1 MWTGR
6 GAGAGKGMDAGEGV
20 RTGRDMEFGE
30 KEVIMNN
37 MPELKIGVVAVSR
50 DCFPESLSVN
60 RRKALI
66 DAYTAKYGEGTV
78 YECPVCIVESEIHM
92 VQALEDVKRA
102 GCNALVVYLGNFG
115 PEISET
121 LLAKH
126 FEGPKMF
133 VAAAEESQND
143 LVQGR
148 GDAYCG
154 MLNASYNLKLR
165 GVKAYIP
172 EYPVGTA
179 EECAD
184 MIHEFEPV
192 AKAVIGLNSLKII
205 SFGPRPLN
213 FLACNAPI
221 QQLYNL
227 GVEIEENSE
236 LDLFEAYHKHA
247 GDERIPGLVKE
258 MEEELGAGNRK
269 PEILPKLAQYELTL
283 KDWVEEHKGY
293 RKYVAIAGKCWPAF
307 QTQFGFVPCYVN
319 SRLTAQG
326 IPVSCEVDI
335 YGALSEFIGTVVSGD
350 TVTLLDIN
358 NTVPAD
364 MYHESIEGKFPYT
377 QKDTF
382 MGFHCGNTA
391 AGKLSFCE
399 MKYQMI
405 MARTLPEEVTQ
416 GTLEGD
422 IVPGDITFYRL
433 QSTADNR
440 LRAYVAQG
448 EVLPV
453 ATKSFGSVG
462 VFAIPEMGRFY
473 RHVLIEKNYPHHGAV
488 AFGHFGK
495 ELFEVFKYIGVP
507 VEEIGYNQPKG
518 VRYPTENPWK

>member
-1 MWTGR
+1 
-6 GAGAGKGMDAGEGV
+6 
-20 RTGRDMEFGE
+20 
-30 KEVIMNN
+30 MNN
-37 MPELKIGVVAVSR
+37 TPEVKIGIVAVSR

-60 RRKALI
+60 RRKALVE
-66 DAYTAKYGEGTV
+66 AYKAKYDASEI

-92 VQALEDVKRA
+92 VQALEDIRKA
-102 GCNALVVYLGNFG
+102 GCNALCVYLGNFG

-126 FEGPKMF
+126 FDGPKMF
-133 VAAAEESQND
+133 VAAAEESGDN
-143 LVQGR
+143 LCQGR

-154 MLNASYNLKLR
+154 MLNASYNLALR
-165 GVKAYIP
+165 NIKAYIP
-172 EYPVGTA
+172 EYPVGDA
-179 EECAD
+179 EDCAD
-184 MIHEFEPV
+184 MIHEFVPIARAV
-192 AKAVIGLNSLKII
+192 AALSELKII

-221 QQLYNL
+221 KQLYNL

-236 LDLFEAYHKHA
+236 LDLFEAFNKHA
-247 GDERIPGLVKE
+247 GDERIPGIVKE
-258 MEEELGAGNRK
+258 MEEELGAGNKK
-269 PEILPKLAQYELTL
+269 PEILSKLAQYELTL
-283 KDWVEEHKGY
+283 KDWVQEHKGY

-335 YGALSEFIGTVVSGD
+335 YGALSEYIGTVISQD

-358 NTVPAD
+358 NTVPKD
-364 MYHESIEGKFPYT
+364 MYEADIKGKFDYT
-377 QKDTF
+377 LKDTF

-391 AGKLSFCE
+391 SGKLAFCE

-405 MARTLPEEVTQ
+405 MARALPIEVTQ

-422 IVPGDITFYRL
+422 IKPGSITFYRL
-433 QSTADNR
+433 QSTADNKM
-440 LRAYVAQG
+440 RAYIAQG

-453 ATKSFGSVG
+453 ATRSFGSIG

-488 AFGHFGK
+488 AFGNYGK
-495 ELFEVFKYIGVP
+495 ALFEVFKYIGVD
-507 VEEIGYNQPKG
+507 VEEIGYNQPKS
-518 VRYPTENPWK
+518 VRYKTENPFA

>member
-1 MWTGR
+1 MRTGR
-6 GAGAGKGMDAGEGV
+6 GSGAGKGMDAGEGV

>member
-1 MWTGR
+1 
-6 GAGAGKGMDAGEGV
+6 
-20 RTGRDMEFGE
+20 
-30 KEVIMNN
+30 MNN
-37 MPELKIGVVAVSR
+37 MPKVKIGIVAVSR

-60 RRKALI
+60 RRKALVE
-66 DAYTAKYGEGTV
+66 AYTKKYDAEEI
-78 YECPVCIVESEIHM
+78 YECPICIVESEIHM
-92 VQALEDVKRA
+92 VQALEDIKKA
-102 GCNALVVYLGNFG
+102 GCNALAVYLGNFG

-126 FEGPKMF
+126 FDGPKMF
-133 VAAAEESQND
+133 LAAAEESGDN

-172 EYPVGTA
+172 EYPVGDA

-184 MIHEFEPV
+184 MIHEFVPI
-192 AKAVIGLNSLKII
+192 AKAIEGLNNLKII

-221 QQLYNL
+221 QQLYNI

-236 LDLFEAYHKHA
+236 LDLFEAFNKHA
-247 GDERIPGLVKE
+247 GDERIPEIVKE
-258 MEEELGAGNRK
+258 MEEELGAGNKK
-269 PEILPKLAQYELTL
+269 PEILSKLAQYELTL
-283 KDWVEEHKGY
+283 KDWVEEHRGY

-319 SRLTAQG
+319 SRLAAQG

-335 YGALSEFIGTVVSGD
+335 YGALSEFIGTVVSND

-358 NTVPAD
+358 NSVPKD
-364 MYHESIEGKFPYT
+364 MYESDIKDKFNYT

-391 AGKLSFCE
+391 SGKLSFCE

-433 QSTADNR
+433 QSTADNK
-440 LRAYVAQG
+440 LRAYIAQG

-453 ATKSFGSVG
+453 ATRSFGSIG
-462 VFAIPEMGRFY
+462 IFAIPQMGRFY

-495 ELFEVFKYIGVP
+495 QLFEVFKYIGVP
-507 VEEIGYNQPKG
+507 VEEIGYNQPAG
-518 VRYPTENPWK
+518 VRYPTENPWG

>member
-1 MWTGR
+1 MS
-6 GAGAGKGMDAGEGV
+6 
-20 RTGRDMEFGE
+20 
-30 KEVIMNN
+30 N
-37 MPELKIGVVAVSR
+37 MPEVKIGVVAVSR

-60 RRKALI
+60 RRKNLMN
-66 DAYTAKYGEGTV
+66 AYTEKYGGEGI

-92 VQALEDVKRA
+92 VQALEDIKRA
-102 GCNALVVYLGNFG
+102 GCNALAVYLGNFG

-133 VAAAEESQND
+133 VAAAEESGDN

-154 MLNASYNLKLR
+154 MLNASYNLQLR
-165 GVKAYIP
+165 NINAYIP
-172 EYPVGTA
+172 EYPVGDA
-179 EECAD
+179 QECAD
-184 MIHEFEPV
+184 MIHDFLPV
-192 AKAVIGLNSLKII
+192 ARAIIGLGDLKII

-221 QQLYNL
+221 KQLYNL

-236 LDLFEAYHKHA
+236 LGLFEAFNRHA
-247 GDERIPGLVKE
+247 GDERIGAIVKE
-258 MEEELGAGNRK
+258 MEEELGTGNKK
-269 PEILPKLAQYELTL
+269 PEILSKLAQYELTL
-283 KDWVEEHKGY
+283 KDWIEEHRGY
-293 RKYVAIAGKCWPAF
+293 RKYVALAGKCWPAF

-335 YGALSEFIGTVVSGD
+335 YGALSEFIGTLVSKD

-358 NTVPAD
+358 NTVPKD
-364 MYHESIEGKFPYT
+364 MFESEIKGKYNYT

-391 AGKLSFCE
+391 SGKLTSCE

-422 IVPGDITFYRL
+422 IIPGDITFYRL
-433 QSTADNR
+433 QSTADGK

-453 ATKSFGSVG
+453 ATRSFGGVG

-473 RHVLIEKNYPHHGAV
+473 RHVLIEGGYPHHGAV
-488 AFGHFGK
+488 AFGHFGR
-495 ELFEVFKYIGVP
+495 ELYEVFKYIGVP
-507 VEEIGYNQPKG
+507 VDEIGYNQPAG
-518 VRYPTENPWK
+518 VRYRTENPFA

>member
-1 MWTGR
+1 
-6 GAGAGKGMDAGEGV
+6 
-20 RTGRDMEFGE
+20 
-30 KEVIMNN
+30 MNN
-37 MPELKIGVVAVSR
+37 MPKTKIGIVAVSR
-50 DCFPESLSVN
+50 DCFPESLSVT
-60 RRKALI
+60 RREALI
-66 DAYTAKYGEGTV
+66 KAYKEKYDPEDI

-92 VQALEDVKRA
+92 VQALEDIKKA
-102 GCNALVVYLGNFG
+102 GCDALVVYLGNFG

-126 FEGPKMF
+126 FDGPKMF
-133 VAAAEESQND
+133 VAAAEESGDNLLD
-143 LVQGR
+143 GR

-165 GVKAYIP
+165 NIKAYIP

-184 MIHEFEPV
+184 MIHEFLPIARTV
-192 AKAVIGLNSLKII
+192 KALSELKII

-221 QQLYNL
+221 KQLYNL

-236 LDLFEAYHKHA
+236 LDLFEAFNKHE
-247 GDERIPGLVKE
+247 GDERIPAIVKE
-258 MEEELGAGNRK
+258 MEEELGAGNKK

-293 RKYVAIAGKCWPAF
+293 RKFVAIAGKCWPAF

-335 YGALSEFIGTVVSGD
+335 YGTLSEFIGQVVSD
-350 TVTLLDIN
+350 DIVTLLDIN
-358 NTVPAD
+358 NSVPKD
-364 MYHESIEGKFPYT
+364 MYKESIEGKFNYT
-377 QKDTF
+377 LQDTF

-391 AGKLSFCE
+391 SSKLSFCE

-405 MARTLPEEVTQ
+405 MARSLPIEVTQ

-422 IVPGDITFYRL
+422 IKPGDITFYRL
-433 QSTADNR
+433 QSTSDNV

-453 ATKSFGSVG
+453 ATKSFGSIG

-495 ELFEVFKYIGVP
+495 ALFEVFKYIGVP

-518 VRYPTENPWK
+518 VRYPTENPWG

>member
-1 MWTGR
+1 M
-6 GAGAGKGMDAGEGV
+6 
-20 RTGRDMEFGE
+20 
-30 KEVIMNN
+30 MNI
-37 MPELKIGVVAVSR
+37 PKVKVGIVAVSR

-60 RRKALI
+60 RRRALVE
-66 DAYTAKYGEGTV
+66 AYQKKYDGEDI

-92 VQALEDVKRA
+92 VRALEDVKKA

-133 VAAAEESQND
+133 VAAAEETGNN

-154 MLNASYNLKLR
+154 MLNASYNLALR
-165 GVKAYIP
+165 NIKAYIP

-184 MIHEFEPV
+184 MIHEFLTIV
-192 AKAVIGLNSLKII
+192 RAVVGLSNLKII

-221 QQLYNL
+221 KQLYNL

-236 LDLFEAYHKHA
+236 LDLFEAFNKHA
-247 GDERIPGLVKE
+247 GDERIPEVVAD
-258 MEEELGAGNRK
+258 MEAELGEGNKK
-269 PEILPKLAQYELTL
+269 PEILEKLAQYELTL
-283 KDWVEEHKGY
+283 LDWIEEHKGY
-293 RKYVAIAGKCWPAF
+293 RKYVALAGKCWPAF

-319 SRLTAQG
+319 SRLAGRG

-335 YGALSEFIGTVVSGD
+335 YGALSEYIGTCISED
-350 TVTLLDIN
+350 AVTLLDIN
-358 NTVPAD
+358 NTVPYD
-364 MYHESIEGKFPYT
+364 LYEEDIKGKFDYT
-377 QKDTF
+377 AHDIF
-382 MGFHCGNTA
+382 MGFHCGNTCSK
-391 AGKLSFCE
+391 KLSSCQ
-399 MKYQMI
+399 MKYQLI
-405 MARTLPEEVTQ
+405 MARSLPEEVTQ

-422 IVPGDITFYRL
+422 IAPGEITFYRL

-453 ATKSFGSVG
+453 ATRSFGSIG
-462 VFAIPEMGRFY
+462 IFAIPEMKRFY
-473 RHVLIEKNYPHHGAV
+473 RHVLIEGNYPHHGAV

-495 ELFEVFKYIGVP
+495 ALFEVFKYIGVD
-507 VEEIGYNQPKG
+507 VKEIGYNQPAG
-518 VRYPTENPWK
+518 VRYPTENPFA